1 MEPLDFTKGKVGRD
15 GVDPVTGDLPPELAA
30 VKRRLFDSL
39 DDLHTVAA
47 RAHAHADR
55 LEHQR
60 RERVRTEAELR
71 ERERRDA
78 ELRETESRARA
89 EREARSAYADA
100 RHRGW
105 LTRD

>member
-1 MEPLDFTKGKVGRD
+1 MT
-15 GVDPVTGDLPPELAA
+15 DPLPPELEQA
-30 VKRRLFDSL
+30 RRQLFDSL

-55 LEHQR
+55 LERQR
-60 RERVRTEAELR
+60 RERERAEAELR

-78 ELRETESRARA
+78 EQREAENHARA